1 MTAHPPPK
9 KSASF
14 GPGTGILLVVVSVVL
29 VLFLPGGE
37 QRPTAPQSYM
47 PRVGSLGDTLSRAIP
62 GHGNLSLREEFRAD
76 LRNWQGDFG
85 STMRDGWAKTGRSM
99 QIGKL
104 RLWKPTLALADYN
117 LQFETE
123 IEQKAVSW
131 AFRATDRENYYATKI
146 HVSGGGNG
154 SGGYSRRAEIIR
166 YIVRDGKQLGK
177 VQLPI
182 PVVIRENVPY
192 DIRVRV
198 RGDRFVTL
206 VDGRLVDSWTDGTF
220 RRGGVGFF
228 SEGGEAALLRWVSLS
243 EGESFL
249 KRFLSFSLLI
259 TPIDLQPGEW

>member
-1 MTAHPPPK
+1 MRCLHCRKKIGVVRRWVDRQFCCADHRRKASHAYSAREARDLELDPQDAFEDAWLVTAHPPPK

-146 HVSGGGNG
+146 HVSGVGNG

-166 YIVRDGKQLGK
+166 
-177 VQLPI
+177 
-182 PVVIRENVPY
+182 
-192 DIRVRV
+192 
-198 RGDRFVTL
+198 
-206 VDGRLVDSWTDGTF
+206 
-220 RRGGVGFF
+220 
-228 SEGGEAALLRWVSLS
+228 
-243 EGESFL
+243 
-249 KRFLSFSLLI
+249 
-259 TPIDLQPGEW
+259 